1 MSEPTPDQ
9 ASQETARLVLRMD
22 AAISAFRAGQRSG
35 VPALDAT
42 SRPASHS
49 ASPPASPSS
58 DFGTLVS
65 PSSDRKPASG
75 TRTTERGVPRRPN
88 QVELAVLT
96 ALADTYGAEM
106 LTNSSLGYV
115 LRLFAKYGGVSLV
128 QRLLF
133 GESASDKQL
142 SMMLT
147 AARIALNQVSTLFP
161 DVFFA
166 DANAVIV
173 GFRPRPPTG
182 FST

>member
-1 MSEPTPDQ
+1 MSKPTPDQ

-22 AAISAFRAGQRSG
+22 AAISAFRAGLRSG
-35 VPALDAT
+35 VQALDA
-42 SRPASHS
+42 
-49 ASPPASPSS
+49 ASPIVSRASSS
-58 DFGTLVS
+58 SGSMPVS
-65 PSSDRKPASG
+65 GMGLA
-75 TRTTERGVPRRPN
+75 ERRVPGRPN
-88 QVELAVLT
+88 KVELAILT
-96 ALADTYGAEM
+96 ALAETYGAEM

-115 LRLFAKYGGVSLV
+115 LRVFARGGGVALV

-133 GESASDKQL
+133 GESASDQQL

-147 AARIALNQVSTLFP
+147 AARIALTQISTVFP

-173 GFRPRPPTG
+173 GFRPRPPAG

>member
-22 AAISAFRAGQRSG
+22 AAISAFRAGLRSG
-35 VPALDAT
+35 VQGLDA
-42 SRPASHS
+42 ASHS
-49 ASPPASPSS
+49 ASS
-58 DFGTLVS
+58 FVTLVL
-65 PSSDRKPASG
+65 PSNGNMPLSG
-75 TRTTERGVPRRPN
+75 TRPTERGVPRRPN

-115 LRLFAKYGGVSLV
+115 LRLFAKYGGVVLV
-128 QRLLF
+128 QRVLF
-133 GESASDKQL
+133 GESASDQQL

-147 AARIALNQVSTLFP
+147 AARIALTQVSTIFP

-173 GFRPRPPTG
+173 GFRPRPPSG
-182 FST
+182 FSA

>member
-22 AAISAFRAGQRSG
+22 AAISAFRAGLRSG
-35 VPALDAT
+35 VPALDAAN
-42 SRPASHS
+42 RS
-49 ASPPASPSS
+49 AN
-58 DFGTLVS
+58 DFVTLVS
-65 PSSDRKPASG
+65 SSSGKMPASG
-75 TRTTERGVPRRPN
+75 TRPTERGVPRRPN
-88 QVELAVLT
+88 QVELAILT

-115 LRLFAKYGGVSLV
+115 LRLFAKYGGVTLV

-133 GESASDKQL
+133 GESASDQQL

-147 AARIALNQVSTLFP
+147 AARIALNQVSTIFP

-173 GFRPRPPTG
+173 GFRPRPPAG

>member
-1 MSEPTPDQ
+1 MPDQ

-22 AAISAFRAGQRSG
+22 AAISAFRAGLRSG
-35 VPALDAT
+35 IQALDAESPLVARESRVTLSRGGMPLRGT
-42 SRPASHS
+42 SQ
-49 ASPPASPSS
+49 
-58 DFGTLVS
+58 
-65 PSSDRKPASG
+65 
-75 TRTTERGVPRRPN
+75 TEPRVPRRPN
-88 QVELAVLT
+88 KVELAVLT

-115 LRLFAKYGGVSLV
+115 LRLFARIGGVALV

-133 GESASDKQL
+133 GESASDQQL

-147 AARIALNQVSTLFP
+147 AARTALTQVSTIFP

-173 GFRPRPPTG
+173 GFRPRPPAG
-182 FST
+182 FSE

>member
-22 AAISAFRAGQRSG
+22 AAISAFRAGLRSG
-35 VPALDAT
+35 VQGLD
-42 SRPASHS
+42 SASHS
-49 ASPPASPSS
+49 ASHSASS
-58 DFGTLVS
+58 FVTLVL
-65 PSSDRKPASG
+65 PSNGNMPLSG
-75 TRTTERGVPRRPN
+75 TRPTERGVPRRPN

-115 LRLFAKYGGVSLV
+115 LRLFAKYGGVVLV
-128 QRLLF
+128 QRVLF
-133 GESASDKQL
+133 GESASDQQL

-147 AARIALNQVSTLFP
+147 AARIALTQVSTIFP

>member
-9 ASQETARLVLRMD
+9 ASQETARLVLQMD
-22 AAISAFRAGQRSG
+22 AAISAFRAGQSSG
-35 VPALDAT
+35 VQALDAA
-42 SRPASHS
+42 SRILTLGS
-49 ASPPASPSS
+49 ASS
-58 DFGTLVS
+58 G
-65 PSSDRKPASG
+65 KMPASG
-75 TRTTERGVPRRPN
+75 TRPTERGVPRRPN
-88 QVELAVLT
+88 QVELAILT

-115 LRLFAKYGGVSLV
+115 LRLFAKYGGVTLV
-128 QRLLF
+128 QRALF
-133 GESASDKQL
+133 GESASDQQL

-147 AARIALNQVSTLFP
+147 AARIALTQVSTIFP

-182 FST
+182 FSA

>member
-9 ASQETARLVLRMD
+9 ASQETARLVLQMD

-35 VPALDAT
+35 VQGLD
-42 SRPASHS
+42 SASHS
-49 ASPPASPSS
+49 AGS
-58 DFGTLVS
+58 FVTLVL
-65 PSSDRKPASG
+65 PSNGNMPPSG
-75 TRTTERGVPRRPN
+75 TRPTERGVPRRPN

-115 LRLFAKYGGVSLV
+115 LRLFAKYGGVVLV
-128 QRLLF
+128 QRVLF
-133 GESASDKQL
+133 GESASDQQL

-147 AARIALNQVSTLFP
+147 AARIALTQVSTIFP

>member
-1 MSEPTPDQ
+1 MGLPE
-9 ASQETARLVLRMD
+9 RR
-22 AAISAFRAGQRSG
+22 
-35 VPALDAT
+35 VP
-42 SRPASHS
+42 
-49 ASPPASPSS
+49 
-58 DFGTLVS
+58 G
-65 PSSDRKPASG
+65 
-75 TRTTERGVPRRPN
+75 RPN
-88 QVELAVLT
+88 KVELAILT

-115 LRLFAKYGGVSLV
+115 LRVFARGGGVALV

-133 GESASDKQL
+133 GESASDQQL

-147 AARIALNQVSTLFP
+147 AARIALTQISTVFP

-173 GFRPRPPTG
+173 GFRPRPPAG

>member
-22 AAISAFRAGQRSG
+22 AAISAFRAGLRSG
-35 VPALDAT
+35 VQALDA
-42 SRPASHS
+42 
-49 ASPPASPSS
+49 ASPIV
-58 DFGTLVS
+58 TRVS
-65 PSSDRKPASG
+65 PSSGSMPVSG
-75 TRTTERGVPRRPN
+75 TRPAERRVPRRPN
-88 QVELAVLT
+88 KVELAILT

-115 LRLFAKYGGVSLV
+115 LRLFARYGGVALV

-133 GESASDKQL
+133 GESASDQQL

-147 AARIALNQVSTLFP
+147 AARIALTQVSTIFP

-166 DANAVIV
+166 DANAVIA
-173 GFRPRPPTG
+173 GFRPRPPAG
-182 FST
+182 FSA

>member
-1 MSEPTPDQ
+1 MSKPTPDQ

-22 AAISAFRAGQRSG
+22 AAISAFRAGLRSG
-35 VPALDAT
+35 VQALDSAGPIV
-42 SRPASHS
+42 SHDSLAS
-49 ASPPASPSS
+49 SS
-58 DFGTLVS
+58 SGRMSVS
-65 PSSDRKPASG
+65 GMGLA
-75 TRTTERGVPRRPN
+75 ERRVPRRPN
-88 QVELAVLT
+88 KAELAILT

-115 LRLFAKYGGVSLV
+115 LRVFARGGGVALV

-133 GESASDKQL
+133 GESASDQQL

-147 AARIALNQVSTLFP
+147 AARIALTQISTVFP

-166 DANAVIV
+166 DANAVIA
-173 GFRPRPPTG
+173 GFRPRPPAG